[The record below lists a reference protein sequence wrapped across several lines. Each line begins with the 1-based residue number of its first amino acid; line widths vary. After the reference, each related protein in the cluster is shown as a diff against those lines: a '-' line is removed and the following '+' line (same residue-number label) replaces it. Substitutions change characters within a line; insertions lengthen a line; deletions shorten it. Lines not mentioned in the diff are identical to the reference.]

1 MRIGKIELEKPIIQ
15 GGMAVRISGAEL
27 AAAVSEEGGLG
38 VIAGSGMSEEEFR
51 EEIRKARSLTS
62 KPIGVNLMRALS
74 RFFELLKVA
83 LEEKVEVVI
92 VGAGFSRD
100 FISMC
105 RDAGSEPVPVVS
117 SEKAAL
123 ISERA
128 GASAVIVEAGEA
140 GGHLGTL
147 EPLAKVLPRVLNA
160 VKLPVIAAGGILD
173 SETARNILGS
183 GASGIQLG
191 TIFAASKESGA
202 HPDFKHKYIEAT
214 EDDVV
219 LIDSP
224 AGLPGQAVRNW
235 LVDNI
240 ISKKAKYTPKIIKKC
255 QQCLAK
261 CTHSFCI
268 LDALVLAQRGYVEE
282 GLIFAG
288 RSVARIKESLSVKEI
303 FKKLGF

>member
-1 MRIGKIELEKPIIQ
+1 
-15 GGMAVRISGAEL
+15 MAVRISGAEL

-38 VIAGSGMSEEEFR
+38 VIAGSGLSEEEFR
-51 EEIRKARSLTS
+51 QEIRRARSLTS
-62 KPIGVNLMRALS
+62 KPIGVNLMRALT

-117 SEKAAL
+117 SAKAAM
-123 ISERA
+123 ISEKA
-128 GASAVIVEAGEA
+128 GASAVVVEAGEA

-147 EPLAKVLPRVLNA
+147 RSLKEVLPEVLAA
-160 VKLPVIAAGGILD
+160 VRLPVVAAGGIL
-173 SETARNILGS
+173 TAREIREVLDA
-183 GASGIQLG
+183 GASGVQLG

-202 HPDFKHKYIEAT
+202 HADFKRRYIEAGK
-214 EDDVV
+214 EDVV

-224 AGLPGQAVRNW
+224 AGLPGQAIRNR
-235 LVDNI
+235 LVDEVI
-240 ISKKAKYTPKIIKKC
+240 ILKARYVPRIIKKC
-255 QQCLAK
+255 QKCLAK

-268 LDALVLAQRGYVEE
+268 LDALVLAQRGYVDE

-288 RSVARIKESLSVKEI
+288 KSVARINEVLSVKEI
-303 FKKLGF
+303 FQKLGLSSSG